1 MTSVKTAAAW
11 MALMGFAAAFAP
23 PSAHAQD
30 AIAAEPAPS
39 LPTASASNAAAPDAP
54 APVATADPAAEAP
67 ASGTNGLDQPAAALA
82 EVLEAQPDS

>member
-39 LPTASASNAAAPDAP
+39 LPTASASNAAAP
-54 APVATADPAAEAP
+54 
-67 ASGTNGLDQPAAALA
+67 
-82 EVLEAQPDS
+82 